1 MKEMEDKKQ
10 TSSKVSLIANI
21 FQGMAPSRD
30 CQGPEVGN
38 GGGAVAGTGAQ
49 VSVVRT
55 ESHLARFNNARAL
68 FEKLGEE
75 NRPLHRVEK
84 SPSGGGLAGLSG
96 RSRSSSAG
104 SRAGKLSRSPSPP
117 PKPDLVPHH
126 NHNSNVENDRNING
140 NVDSNTTSFRTAKAD
155 YRIIA
160 NANGTAKDVNRLVK
174 PLILP
179 KKPEKPERKFNSKE
193 LIEKQRNWTS
203 HFSKARTVRAAG
215 DSTKSEA
222 KNVAIASREDR
233 SSVRSPVR
241 DEPGGIKSPFRSPPM
256 SPPPPPSTPPRVL
269 SPTFPEVTTTAPS
282 PTTRTSK
289 ATSPLRRED
298 PPYKADCVAVVGS
311 PTKSTEYFE
320 TAPVSA
326 PRSPRNVSSP
336 VHIADSP
343 TKVSSPSRQVDSP
356 IRTVETQEAAA
367 RPVVSPTKGVGT
379 PTKVV
384 SSPTKGASSP
394 TKGVSSPT
402 HSVSSP
408 IRSVDS
414 PVRVVSPPIQ
424 EHGSP
429 PVSPVKVSSP
439 RSPVAK
445 EVSPVQP
452 EEFVPSEDLDENV
465 LMNGK
470 NITPLTTLPIIV
482 IHSLLWSQR
491 S

>member
-1 MKEMEDKKQ
+1 MKEMEEKKQ
-10 TSSKVSLIANI
+10 TSSKVSQIANI

-38 GGGAVAGTGAQ
+38 GVSAVAGTGAQ

-160 NANGTAKDVNRLVK
+160 NANGTAKDVNRLGK

-215 DSTKSEA
+215 DNTRSEA
-222 KNVAIASREDR
+222 KNVAIASKEDR
-233 SSVRSPVR
+233 PSVRSPVR
-241 DEPGGIKSPFRSPPM
+241 DEAGGINSPIRSPPM

-269 SPTFPEVTTTAPS
+269 SPTFPEAAKSAPS

-289 ATSPLRRED
+289 STSPLRRED
-298 PPYKADCVAVVGS
+298 PPYRAECAAVVGS
-311 PTKSTEYFE
+311 PTNTTE
-320 TAPVSA
+320 TA
-326 PRSPRNVSSP
+326 PRSPRVASSP
-336 VHIADSP
+336 VQTAGSP
-343 TKVSSPSRQVDSP
+343 TKVSSPSRQVGSP
-356 IRTVETQEAAA
+356 IRTVDSPTQESATS
-367 RPVVSPTKGVGT
+367 PVVCPTKGVSS

-384 SSPTKGASSP
+384 SSPTKSISSP
-394 TKGVSSPT
+394 SHIVTSPT
-402 HSVSSP
+402 
-408 IRSVDS
+408 RSVGS
-414 PVRVVSPPIQ
+414 PVRVVSSPIQ

-429 PVSPVKVSSP
+429 PVSPGKVLSP
-439 RSPVAK
+439 RSPLAK
-445 EVSPVQP
+445 EASPIQA
-452 EEFVPSEDLDENV
+452 EDILPSEDSDENV

-470 NITPLTTLPIIV
+470 N
-482 IHSLLWSQR
+482 SAF
-491 S
+491 